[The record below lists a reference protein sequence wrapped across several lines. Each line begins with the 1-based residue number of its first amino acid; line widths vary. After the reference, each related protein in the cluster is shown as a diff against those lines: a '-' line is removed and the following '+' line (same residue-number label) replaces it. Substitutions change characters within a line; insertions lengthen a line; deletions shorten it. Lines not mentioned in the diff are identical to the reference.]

1 MKEMDGLS
9 SSNMNPNEVVD
20 CDNSPNAGKGIA
32 VDGISSIPYQ
42 TVSMEVKG
50 WLSSMET
57 IQTLVFDCEEALEV
71 LGTPNREM
79 VFDSCGFEVE
89 LLNRL
94 CLASERVIEEVHIAV
109 GKVVEW
115 ENPTPLVSL
124 LRSTNNIIQVSNW
137 VIHKAKEGDAAQF
150 GVFV

>member
-1 MKEMDGLS
+1 MK
-9 SSNMNPNEVVD
+9 
-20 CDNSPNAGKGIA
+20 
-32 VDGISSIPYQ
+32 
-42 TVSMEVKG
+42 VKG

-57 IQTLVFDCEEALEV
+57 IQTLVLDCEEALEV

-94 CLASERVIEEVHIAV
+94 CLASKRVSEEVHTAV
-109 GKVVEW
+109 GKVAEW
-115 ENPTPLVSL
+115 ENPTLLVSL
-124 LRSTNNIIQVSNW
+124 LRSTNNIIQVLDW
-137 VIHKAKEGDAAQF
+137 VIHKAKEGDAAQY